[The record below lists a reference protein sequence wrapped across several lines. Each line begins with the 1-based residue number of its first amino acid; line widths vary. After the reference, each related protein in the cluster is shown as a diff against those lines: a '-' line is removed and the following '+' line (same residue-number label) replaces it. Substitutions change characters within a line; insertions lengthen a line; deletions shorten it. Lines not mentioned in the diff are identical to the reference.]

1 MVEQITG
8 GFNQNTIKAPAI
20 FLMWGKM
27 IDKTPLVYNKT
38 QKMT

>member
-8 GFNQNTIKAPAI
+8 GFNQNTIKAPAM

-27 IDKTPLVYNKT
+27 IDQMLVYNKT